1 MLMPVQQITRLE
13 KAHQVKEY
21 PETGMRVVF
30 AVVNALRRRVNDQ
43 HVNQR
48 PRDIRLA
55 ISPGTSASDRNDIS
69 FCVY

>member
-13 KAHQVKEY
+13 EAHQVKEY

-30 AVVNALRRRVNDQ
+30 AVVNALRRRVTDQ
-43 HVNQR
+43 HVQPAP
-48 PRDIRLA
+48 PRHRLA
-55 ISPGTSASDRNDIS
+55 TSPGTSASDRNDIS